1 MDEGVDEV
9 SYYKDD
15 DVELYQDPSWFTSG
29 SSGKAVTPWGLRSLM
44 SWIKSHYPGV
54 DVYITENG
62 VSDKVNFKI
71 NFQFSILLTS
81 FLFQLGNLDDLQR
94 IYYYKH
100 YTNELLKA
108 IKLDGVPVRGY
119 YAWSLLDN
127 FEWSAGFTQ
136 KFGLTRVDFNDPQRK
151 RSPKSS
157 FNYFKKLIQ
166 RNGFF
171 ATDSPC

>member
-1 MDEGVDEV
+1 
-9 SYYKDD
+9 
-15 DVELYQDPSWFTSG
+15 
-29 SSGKAVTPWGLRSLM
+29 M

-62 VSDKVNFKI
+62 FSDKVT
-71 NFQFSILLTS
+71 FQNLPTELSIS
-81 FLFQLGNLDDLQR
+81 LFQIGNLDDLQR

-100 YTNELLKA
+100 YINELLKA

-127 FEWSAGFTQ
+127 FEWSDGYSE
-136 KFGLTRVDFNDPQRK
+136 KFGLTRVDFNDPSRK
-151 RSPKSS
+151 RTPKKS

-166 RNGFF
+166 QNGFSE
-171 ATDSPC
+171 TDSPC

>member
-15 DVELYQDPSWFTSG
+15 DVEIYQDPSWFTSG

-71 NFQFSILLTS
+71 NYPFYLLAFYFSWVTLMTCKEFTTTS
-81 FLFQLGNLDDLQR
+81 
-94 IYYYKH
+94 I
-100 YTNELLKA
+100 
-108 IKLDGVPVRGY
+108 
-119 YAWSLLDN
+119 
-127 FEWSAGFTQ
+127 TQ
-136 KFGLTRVDFNDPQRK
+136 M
-151 RSPKSS
+151 
-157 FNYFKKLIQ
+157 NY
-166 RNGFF
+166 
-171 ATDSPC
+171 